1 MSVVIHEQQLFTLL
15 NFCKGGGKKKK
26 AIIKTLIAKK
36 VRDSEYCEVRDRYDD
51 DVFMFYNSSYS
62 MPEGGLQQAYFFK
75 IITIRLGIYRDVD
88 NRLIVGRSWEKKED
102 ENIVGRQ
109 GRFTEKFE

>member
-51 DVFMFYNSSYS
+51 VFMFYNSSYS

-75 IITIRLGIYRDVD
+75 IITIRLGIYCDVD